1 MAVEMDTAPA
11 IKVEGLGKDYR
22 GFTALADI
30 CLEVRHGES
39 VVLCGRS
46 GSGKSTLLRCL
57 NGLEIAD
64 RGRVEVLG
72 VALTE
77 EARILRYIRRRTAM
91 VFQDFALFAHL
102 PAIEN
107 VAFALVHVHGLKR
120 PQALERAQACLAK
133 VRMDGHGAKLPAQL
147 SGGQK
152 QRVAI
157 ARALATEPDIL
168 LFDEPTSAL
177 DPESVGEVVEVMS
190 ALAAEG
196 RTMLTVTHEMGFA
209 REAASRVLFLEA
221 GRLIEDA
228 PSATFFAS
236 PKSPEAASFLS
247 TLLRA

>member
-1 MAVEMDTAPA
+1 MADEGGASP
-11 IKVEGLGKDYR
+11 ILKVENLGKDYR
-22 GFTALADI
+22 GFTALSGISFA
-30 CLEVRHGES
+30 VREGES

-57 NGLEIAD
+57 NGLETTD
-64 RGRVEVLG
+64 RGRVELFG

-102 PAIEN
+102 SALEN
-107 VAFALVHVHGLKR
+107 VAFALVHAHGMKR
-120 PQALERAQACLAK
+120 PAALERAAACLAK
-133 VRMDGHGAKLPAQL
+133 VRMDGHGAKRPAQL

-157 ARALATEPDIL
+157 ARALAPEPDIL

-209 REAASRVLFLEA
+209 REAAGRVLFLEA
-221 GRLIEDA
+221 GRLIEDT
-228 PSATFFAS
+228 PSAAFFTAPDSAQAS
-236 PKSPEAASFLS
+236 AFLS